1 VADGALSGLT
11 VLDLSQNI
19 SGPYCTKLLADYGA
33 TVINIEKP
41 QVGDDSRQVG
51 PFPNSETATIN
62 PINAIPLSPPF
73 VKGDLG
79 GFCRGEPTC
88 SPAKGRHTGLPLR
101 DTVNPPDIEK
111 SGIFLFLNTSKKSI
125 TLDIEN
131 KAGHD
136 IFMRLV
142 KQADIVVENFKP
154 GTMTQLGLN
163 YEALTE
169 ANPRLIMA
177 SISYFG
183 QTGPHHDW
191 EGADIVAQATG
202 GLMHLTGAPDREP
215 LKLPLSQAELQA
227 GLNAAV
233 AILCAVYYR
242 DATGEGQYIDISVQ
256 EAVAS
261 ILEGAISAYSY
272 SGTALNR
279 TGARHRFKCPS
290 AIMKARDGYV
300 HIESSAYWEH
310 FAAMVEAPQLLQ
322 PRLASIFR
330 YRYADEVEAAIRPW
344 VESRTAEEIFTEGQ
358 EWRMPV
364 AKVMSIEELAGDPQY
379 AARNYFQ
386 DIDHPQTSRLSYPGA
401 PFKMSETP
409 AAISRAPLL
418 GEHNDE
424 IYSGLLKLSRK
435 KMAELKERH
444 VI

>member
-1 VADGALSGLT
+1 MADGALSGLT

-33 TVINIEKP
+33 AVIKIEKP
-41 QVGDDSRQVG
+41 RTGDDSRRAS
-51 PFPNSETATIN
+51 N
-62 PINAIPLSPPF
+62 
-73 VKGDLG
+73 LG
-79 GFCRGEPTC
+79 EICRGEPTC

-111 SGIFLFLNTSKKSI
+111 SGLFLSLNTSKKSI
-125 TLDIEN
+125 TLDIESD
-131 KAGHD
+131 AGRD
-136 IFMRLV
+136 IFMRLAQ
-142 KQADIVVENFKP
+142 QADIVVENFKP
-154 GTMTQLGLN
+154 GTMTQLGLS

-169 ANPRLIMA
+169 ANPKLIMA

-183 QTGPHHDW
+183 QTGPHRDW

-233 AILCAVYYR
+233 AVLCAVYYR

-272 SGTALNR
+272 SGVALNR
-279 TGARHRFKCPS
+279 TGARHRYKCPS
-290 AIMKARDGYV
+290 TIMKAKDGYV
-300 HIESSAYWEH
+300 HMEAGAYWEH
-310 FAAMVEAPQLLQ
+310 FATMIESPELLQ
-322 PRLASIFR
+322 PRLSSILR
-330 YRYADEVEAAIRPW
+330 YRYADEVEEAIRPW
-344 VESRTAEEIFTEGQ
+344 VESRTAEEIFTQGQ

-364 AKVMSIEELAGDPQY
+364 AKVMSVEELTSDPQY
-379 AARNYFQ
+379 TARDYFQ
-386 DIDHPQTSRLSYPGA
+386 DIDHPQAGRLSYPGA
-401 PFKMSETP
+401 PFKMSATP
-409 AAISRAPLL
+409 AAIGRAPLL

-424 IYSGLLKLSRK
+424 IYSGLLGMSADEVSK
-435 KMAELKERH
+435 LKERN

>member
-1 VADGALSGLT
+1 MADGALSGLT

-33 TVINIEKP
+33 TVIKIEKP
-41 QVGDDSRQVG
+41 RTGDDARRAG
-51 PFPNSETATIN
+51 PFPT
-62 PINAIPLSPPF
+62 PLNAIPLSPPF

-79 GFCRGEPTC
+79 GFCRGEPAC

-101 DTVNPPDIEK
+101 DTVNPPDIEQ
-111 SGIFLFLNTSKKSI
+111 SGLFLSLNTSKKSI
-125 TLDIEN
+125 SLDIEN
-131 KAGHD
+131 EAGRD

-154 GTMTQLGLN
+154 GMMTNLGLN

-169 ANPRLIMA
+169 ANPKLIMA

-183 QTGPHHDW
+183 QTGPYHDW

-272 SGTALNR
+272 SGQVLNR
-279 TGARHRFKCPS
+279 TGASHRFKCPS
-290 AIMKARDGYV
+290 TIMKAKNGYV
-300 HIESSAYWEH
+300 HIESNAYWEH
-310 FAAMVEAPQLLQ
+310 FSAMIEAPQLLE

-330 YRYADEVEAAIRPW
+330 HEHADEVEQAIRPW
-344 VESRTAEEIFTEGQ
+344 VKSLTAEEIFTEGQ

-364 AKVMSIEELAGDPQY
+364 AKVMGIEELADDPQY
-379 AARNYFQ
+379 AARDFFQ
-386 DIDHPQTSRLSYPGA
+386 NIDHPQAGSLTYPGA

-424 IYSGLLKLSRK
+424 IYSGLLTLSREEI
-435 KMAELKERH
+435 AELKERN

>member
-1 VADGALSGLT
+1 MADGALSGLT

-33 TVINIEKP
+33 TVIKIEKP
-41 QVGDDSRQVG
+41 RTGDDSRRA
-51 PFPNSETATIN
+51 SN
-62 PINAIPLSPPF
+62 PGEI
-73 VKGDLG
+73 
-79 GFCRGEPTC
+79 CRGEPMC

-101 DTVNPPDIEK
+101 DTPNSSGRSVFPAPLGRHSSNDALDIEK
-111 SGIFLFLNTSKKSI
+111 SGLFLLLNTSKKSI

-131 KAGHD
+131 EAGRD

-142 KQADIVVENFKP
+142 KQADIIVENFKP
-154 GTMTQLGLN
+154 GTIARLGLN

-169 ANPRLIMA
+169 INPDLIMA

-202 GLMHLTGAPDREP
+202 GLMHLTGAPGREP

-261 ILEGAISAYSY
+261 ILEGALSAYSY
-272 SGTALNR
+272 SGVALNR
-279 TGARHRFKCPS
+279 IGARHRFKCPS
-290 AIMKARDGYV
+290 TIMKAKDGYV
-300 HIESSAYWEH
+300 HMEAGAYWDH
-310 FAAMVEAPQLLQ
+310 FAAMVEAPELLQ

-330 YRYADEVEAAIRPW
+330 YRYADEVEEAIRPW
-344 VESRTAEEIFTEGQ
+344 VESRSAEEIFTEGQ

-364 AKVMSIEELAGDPQY
+364 AKVMGVEELADDPQY
-379 AARNYFQ
+379 KARDYFQ
-386 DIDHPQTSRLSYPGA
+386 DIDHPQAGRLTYPGA
-401 PFKMSETP
+401 PFKMSDTP
-409 AAISRAPLL
+409 ATISRAPLL

-424 IYSGLLKLSRK
+424 IYSGPLKLNRK
-435 KMAELKERH
+435 KMAELKERN